1 MREMSA
7 AFIDNARR
15 AAPDTGVTAM
25 ADSEVAELV
34 VVNGQ
39 AVSVQVEVDL
49 LQASY
54 SVIVRSHPSTND
66 WRLGPWYMPKQ

>member
-34 VVNGQ
+34 VVDGQ
-39 AVSVQVEVDL
+39 AISVDVEVDL
-49 LQASY
+49 L
-54 SVIVRSHPSTND
+54 
-66 WRLGPWYMPKQ
+66 

>member
-7 AFIDNARR
+7 AFMDNARR
-15 AAPDTGVTAM
+15 AAPDAGVTAM

-34 VVNGQ
+34 VVDGQ

-49 LQASY
+49 LQTSY

-66 WRLGPWYMPKQ
+66 WRLEPWYMPKE